1 MFDGRHCLEKDLKL
15 LIKET
20 DNIKNILS
28 RGDKNANDKLIN
40 YLKLIERFDE
50 DIANQMDTLI
60 KCASDDYEKIIK
72 IIDYNV
78 DILKQN
84 VIVDINEHK
93 N

>member
-28 RGDKNANDKLIN
+28 RGDKDVNNKLIN

-50 DIANQMDTLI
+50 DIASQMVTLV
-60 KCASDDYEKIIK
+60 KCASNDYEKIIK

-84 VIVDINEHK
+84 VIVDINEHRK
-93 N
+93 